1 MKKILYINYIFF
13 FLFANDI
20 QADPNTDTQNLQKPS
35 VSAQNHSV
43 GQPDKKNS
51 KKDAAGIESQKTSEP
66 KKEIDSPSNAGSQT
80 PSEPEKRTGNEKVT
94 SEKEAASDKVASE
107 KKNAAAKAVAAKKST
122 ADQTSKTSATTAVV
136 SKTTTVSATTVTPA
150 ATPPTTAKVPTT
162 TTASK
167 TTTVSAATVAP
178 TATPPTSAAAPTTT
192 TASKTTTVSSTGAG
206 QEATAAAPATT
217 TATKTT
223 TISTTATAS
232 KTTPTPEPADPI
244 DCAHPV
250 ITISEQNLSLWGQY
264 AATKAFEYR
273 YDQLDNQLEKLK
285 SCFTPQGWTGFHE
298 ALQQSGNISIIKNQQ
313 LSVSSQIVGKA
324 VISPLKDNQWKIVV
338 PVEVVYQNDQE
349 KFSQS
354 LAVMMVVTKKSD
366 NELGIVQLIATITS
380 DEMPSAT

>member
-1 MKKILYINYIFF
+1 
-13 FLFANDI
+13 
-20 QADPNTDTQNLQKPS
+20 
-35 VSAQNHSV
+35 
-43 GQPDKKNS
+43 
-51 KKDAAGIESQKTSEP
+51 
-66 KKEIDSPSNAGSQT
+66 
-80 PSEPEKRTGNEKVT
+80 
-94 SEKEAASDKVASE
+94 
-107 KKNAAAKAVAAKKST
+107 
-122 ADQTSKTSATTAVV
+122 
-136 SKTTTVSATTVTPA
+136 
-150 ATPPTTAKVPTT
+150 VPTT